1 MMSATNAAIIS
12 ATKSSLAEIDNKD
25 DVNTPDTAEVDYRGN
40 ALKKNYEFY
49 EDQYGTKRQKY
60 VGGYLGR
67 GFGAYD
73 SREARKAKGFYGQR
87 EGDLTVYKNG
97 EVDPEAT
104 AAAITQAEYANYT
117 ENIKPIEMQLLE
129 KAQTDT
135 SLIDQA
141 VEDRDNSN
149 ALMTGIANR
158 NASRYGAA
166 LTPAQLQQQE
176 RQLEMGTTLAGV
188 QGVND
193 ARVAQKDANRALMT
207 DLIDIGQGVNRSSL
221 SSLGNAA
228 AAAQQRESA
237 FKSARAQHKAQTYS
251 MLGTLGAAAIFML

>member
-1 MMSATNAAIIS
+1 MSATN
-12 ATKSSLAEIDNKD
+12 
-25 DVNTPDTAEVDYRGN
+25 TPDTVEVDYRGN
-40 ALKKNYEFY
+40 ALKENYEFY
-49 EDQYGTKRQKY
+49 EDKYGTKRQKY
-60 VGGYLGR
+60 VGGYRGR
-67 GFGAYD
+67 GFRAYD
-73 SREARKAKGFYGQR
+73 SKEARNAKGFYGQR

-97 EVDPEAT
+97 QVDPEAT
-104 AAAITQAEYANYT
+104 SAAITQAEYDNYT
-117 ENIKPIEMQLLE
+117 SNIKPIEMELLE
-129 KAQTDT
+129 KAKTDT

-149 ALMTGIANR
+149 ALMTGIADR
-158 NASRYGAA
+158 NADRYGAA
-166 LTPAQLQQQE
+166 LTPAQRQQQE

-228 AAAQQRESA
+228 AAAQRRESA

>member
-1 MMSATNAAIIS
+1 MSATNAAAMA
-12 ATKSSLAEIDNKD
+12 ATKSALAKIENKD

-40 ALKKNYEFY
+40 ALKENYEFY

-60 VGGYLGR
+60 VGNRSGR
-67 GFGAYD
+67 GFTPYD
-73 SREARKAKGFYGQR
+73 SKEAKKAKGFYGQR

-104 AAAITQAEYANYT
+104 SAAITQAEYDNYT
-117 ENIKPIEMQLLE
+117 SNIKPIEMQLLE
-129 KAQTDT
+129 KAKTDT

-149 ALMTGIANR
+149 ALMTGIADR
-158 NASRYGAA
+158 NADRYGAA
-166 LTPAQLQQQE
+166 LTPAQRQQQE

-228 AAAQQRESA
+228 AAAQRRESA